1 MWQKKN
7 KHTTAELE
15 PGHILSTKEH
25 KYQYLYITPEINIYA
40 LYYSKTD
47 TAAVH
52 LLHNMA
58 STHWRLAFNC
68 MSYMLVGH
76 PGEQYDLQQQNTEAL
91 LFPPVA
97 ITQELE
103 RA

>member
-1 MWQKKN
+1 MGLIYADAYVTSFPGSSQTFVSYYTIQYVTKKN

-58 STHWRLAFNC
+58 STH
-68 MSYMLVGH
+68 
-76 PGEQYDLQQQNTEAL
+76 
-91 LFPPVA
+91 
-97 ITQELE
+97 
-103 RA
+103 